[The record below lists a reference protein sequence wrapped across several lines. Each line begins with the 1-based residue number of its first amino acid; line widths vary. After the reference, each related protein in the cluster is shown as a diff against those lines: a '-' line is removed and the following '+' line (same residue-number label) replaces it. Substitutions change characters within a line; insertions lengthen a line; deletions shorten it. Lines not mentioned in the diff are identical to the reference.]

1 MNKHRGAGD
10 LLVYQL
16 RNSLY
21 VNLTN
26 RCTAHCVFCRREA
39 FPVAGGYDLRLER
52 EHTVAEFLEAIG
64 DPCRYREVVF
74 CGFGEPTIRP
84 AELLDIART
93 LKRRGAYI
101 RLNTNGHGNL
111 IYKENIVPKL
121 AGLVDEVSIS
131 INAPESEAYSKI
143 VRPEFGEPT
152 FAAVIDF
159 TIACRECIPIVVLTA
174 VDLPSVDLEACRR
187 LAEQLGVGFRV
198 RPYEEVVG
206 NLAGPSLRG

>member
-1 MNKHRGAGD
+1 MSKHTEAGD

-21 VNLTN
+21 VNLTS

-39 FPVAGGYDLRLER
+39 FPVAGGYDLGLER
-52 EHTVAEFLEAIG
+52 EHTVPEFLEAIG

-74 CGFGEPTIRP
+74 CGFGEPTIRL
-84 AELLDIART
+84 AELVDIARA
-93 LKRRGAYI
+93 LKRSGVYL

-111 IYKENIVPKL
+111 IHKENIVPKL
-121 AGLVDEVSIS
+121 AGLLDEVSIS
-131 INAPESEAYSKI
+131 INAPESQAYSKI

-152 FAAVIDF
+152 FGAVIDF
-159 TIACRECIPIVVLTA
+159 TIACRECIPRVVLTA
-174 VDLPSVDLEACRR
+174 VDLPSIDLEACRL
-187 LAEQLGVGFRV
+187 LAEQLGVEFRA

-206 NLAGPSLRG
+206 SLAKYEGS